1 MHTLEIIFWILA
13 AIIFY
18 TYIGYGIVLFVLIK
32 IKRLFIRKT
41 IPTLSED
48 SLPEITLLVAA
59 YNEQDY
65 VQKKVENSRS
75 KS

>member
-41 IPTLSED
+41 ISTLSED
-48 SLPEITLLVAA
+48 SLPEIT
-59 YNEQDY
+59 
-65 VQKKVENSRS
+65 
-75 KS
+75 